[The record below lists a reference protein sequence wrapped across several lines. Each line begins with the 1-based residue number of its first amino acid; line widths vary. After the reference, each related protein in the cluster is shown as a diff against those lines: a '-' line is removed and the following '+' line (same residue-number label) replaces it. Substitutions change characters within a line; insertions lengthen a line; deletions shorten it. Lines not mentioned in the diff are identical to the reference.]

1 MAELVRADAARS
13 AAILDETWSIWHE
26 GLTREAF
33 GRWVRLQEATEWG
46 RRHLSR
52 VALVGADG
60 ATLAS
65 AKWYD
70 LEAVLDGEPIRVC
83 GIGAVFT
90 ALAHRGQGYARQ
102 LIEAIADRAAHEGC
116 HALALFSEIG
126 PSYYAGMGFVEIPR
140 ETLTLGVTF
149 PREGAPATLVRAGT
163 DADLAHLAELDR
175 VRTRF
180 GVVRSPASIQFG
192 VAKRRALAASA
203 PHGRRA
209 VEFFVTE
216 EGLRAVAYVL
226 ISRGPSGNL
235 GDGPDVM
242 WLEACGDRDPSGA
255 RVGAILQVLRA
266 RTPAESWPPLLSW
279 LPSGWLPP
287 QLTIDAR
294 QPAADILMMRP
305 LGKNSLPPLTA
316 ADVTWPHADAF

>member
-1 MAELVRADAARS
+1 MPELVRADRARS
-13 AAILDETWSIWHE
+13 AAILQETYPIWHE
-26 GLTREAF
+26 GLTRDGF
-33 GRWVRLQEATEWG
+33 DRWVRLQEATEWG
-46 RRHLSR
+46 RAHLWR

-70 LEAVLDGEPIRVC
+70 LTALLDGAEIRVC
-83 GIGAVFT
+83 GVGAVFT
-90 ALAHRGQGYARQ
+90 ALAHRGHGYARQ
-102 LIEAIADRAAHEGC
+102 LIDAIAARAEGEGY

-126 PSYYAGMGFVEIPR
+126 AEYYAGLGFTEIPR
-140 ETLTLGVTF
+140 ETLTLGITF

-163 DADLAHLAELDR
+163 DADLVHLAELDR

-226 ISRGPSGNL
+226 ITRGPSGNL

-242 WLEACGDRDPSGA
+242 WLDACGDRDPSGA

-266 RTPAESWPPLLSW
+266 RTPAEKWPPLLSW
-279 LPSGWLPP
+279 LPAGWLPP
-287 QLTIDAR
+287 QVTIESA
-294 QPAADILMMRP
+294 QPATDILMLRP
-305 LGKNSLPPLTA
+305 LGRKSLPDLTA